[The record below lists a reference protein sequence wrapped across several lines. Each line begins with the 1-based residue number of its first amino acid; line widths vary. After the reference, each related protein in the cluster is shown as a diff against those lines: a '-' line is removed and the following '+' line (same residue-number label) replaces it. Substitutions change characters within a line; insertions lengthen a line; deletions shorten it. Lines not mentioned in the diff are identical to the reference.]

1 MILLVLFLG
10 ELFGFELYFYDLLEE
25 AFLRFLEADINGTL
39 FGFGHFVPRGDDLS
53 GGVFIVFLIIDF
65 LSDFY
70 WIMLGG
76 GGGVGQVQML
86 LALPML

>member
-1 MILLVLFLG
+1 MT
-10 ELFGFELYFYDLLEE
+10 
-25 AFLRFLEADINGTL
+25 FLRKLSSASLRLTSMELSLDLGI
-39 FGFGHFVPRGDDLS
+39 FVSRGDDLS